1 MISREKILETL
12 SAIIDPDFGKDIVSL
27 GFIKDIQIDGEDVKV
42 TIELTTPACPV
53 RDRFR
58 EQAEKLLRDLEGIRN
73 VQVHMTAKQNVSRAA
88 AMPALSLEGVETIIA
103 VSSCKG
109 GVGKS
114 TVAAFLARAMQ
125 REGLRVGLLDADIHG
140 PSIPTLMR
148 TLHAEVASIGE
159 KILPVEVDGLA
170 TMSLGYL
177 IGDRPAIMRG
187 PMVSNYVFQLI
198 ANTEWGNLDYL
209 IIDMPPGTGDIQL
222 TLIQR
227 LAFDGAVIVTTPQT
241 LSLVDVARGILMF
254 ERVNVPVLGVVEN
267 MAWFDCDQCGKRHY
281 PFGHS
286 AAALQHRFGVKT
298 LVSLPITAGLQ
309 HAANRDA
316 GKEITAFAELAD
328 AVHRAVGTR
337 RIAGQQLP
345 QVSSEP
351 GFIVIS
357 WPDGEVTRL
366 PARLVRLS
374 CQCALCVDEF
384 SGEQILDPEQI
395 PEDVTATEI
404 TPLGNYAVGIT
415 WSDGHSSGIYSWEH
429 LREITQ
435 KCAVTGCNCGGVWRE
450 DANQS
455 S

>member
-1 MISREKILETL
+1 MITREQVLEKLKT
-12 SAIIDPDFGKDIVSL
+12 IIDPDFRKDIVSL
-27 GFIKDIQIDGEDVKV
+27 GFVKDIQIEGGRVSV

-58 EQAEKLLRDLEGIRN
+58 EQAESAVKSIAGVEEAR
-73 VQVHMTAKQNVSRAA
+73 VTMTARQNVSRAA
-88 AMPALSLEGVETIIA
+88 AMPAVSLEGVDTIIA

-140 PSIPTLMR
+140 PSIPALMR
-148 TLHAEVASIGE
+148 VMIPEVASAGE
-159 KILPVEVDGLA
+159 RMLPVMVDGLA

-187 PMVSNYVFQLI
+187 PMVSNYVFQLVSS
-198 ANTEWGNLDYL
+198 TEWGALDYL

-222 TLIQR
+222 TLTQR

-267 MAWFDCDQCGKRHY
+267 MAWFTCDQCGKTHH
-281 PFGHS
+281 PFGRSVS
-286 AAALQHRFGVKT
+286 ALRERFGVST
-298 LVSLPITAGLQ
+298 LASLPIMDGLQ
-309 HAANRDA
+309 HAASRDA
-316 GKEITAFAELAD
+316 GKDIAAFAELAD
-328 AVHRAVGTR
+328 AVHRAVGVR
-337 RIAGQQLP
+337 RVAGETLP
-345 QVSSEP
+345 QVTGEP

-357 WPDGEVTRL
+357 WPDGSITRL
-366 PARLVRLS
+366 PARLVRQS

-384 SGEQILDPEQI
+384 SGDRILDPASVPDDI
-395 PEDVTATEI
+395 TATEI

-415 WSDGHSSGIYSWEH
+415 WSDGHSSGIFSWEH
-429 LREITQ
+429 LRELASTRTVAD
-435 KCAVTGCNCGGVWRE
+435 CECGGTWRE
-450 DANQS
+450 HHPES